1 MKSKKNSN
9 KSFGFLFFLVF
20 LTVGLW
26 PFMSSESIRIWSII
40 LSVIFLT
47 LGIINS
53 KILNPF
59 KKGWI
64 KLGELLGRIIAPV
77 VMFAIFFLIVT
88 PIGLLMKLLGKDIIN
103 LKFNKKIKSYW
114 MTRKAIKSMKRQF

>member
-20 LTVGLW
+20 LTIGLW

-77 VMFAIFFLIVT
+77 VMFVIFFLIVT
-88 PIGLLMKLLGKDIIN
+88 PIGVLMKLLGKDIIN

-114 MTRKAIKSMKRQF
+114 MPRKAIKSMKRQF

>member
-20 LTVGLW
+20 LTIGLW
-26 PFMSSESIRIWSII
+26 PLMSSESIRIWSII

-114 MTRKAIKSMKRQF
+114 IPRKAIKSMKRQF

>member
-26 PFMSSESIRIWSII
+26 PLISSESIRIWSIF
-40 LSVIFLT
+40 LSIVFLL
-47 LGIINS
+47 LGIVNS

-77 VMFAIFFLIVT
+77 VMFVIFFLIVT
-88 PIGLLMKLLGKDIIN
+88 PIGLLMRLLGKDIIN

-114 MTRKAIKSMKRQF
+114 MPRKAIKSMKRQF

>member
-1 MKSKKNSN
+1 
-9 KSFGFLFFLVF
+9 
-20 LTVGLW
+20 
-26 PFMSSESIRIWSII
+26 MSSESIRIWSII

-114 MTRKAIKSMKRQF
+114 VPRKAIKSMKRQF

>member
-20 LTVGLW
+20 LTIGLW
-26 PFMSSESIRIWSII
+26 PLMSSESIRIWSII

-114 MTRKAIKSMKRQF
+114 VPRKAIKSMKRQF

>member
-20 LTVGLW
+20 LTIGLW
-26 PFMSSESIRIWSII
+26 PLMSSESIRIWSII

-64 KLGELLGRIIAPV
+64 KLGELLGRLIAPL

-114 MTRKAIKSMKRQF
+114 VPRKAIKSMKRQF

>member
-20 LTVGLW
+20 LTIGLW
-26 PFMSSESIRIWSII
+26 PLMSSESIRIWSII

>member
-20 LTVGLW
+20 LTIGLW
-26 PFMSSESIRIWSII
+26 PLMSSESIRIWSIF
-40 LSVIFLT
+40 LSIVFLL
-47 LGIINS
+47 LGIVNS

-77 VMFAIFFLIVT
+77 VMFVIFFLIVT
-88 PIGLLMKLLGKDIIN
+88 PIGLLMRLLGKDIIN